1 MDGAEDAPPPAEAP
15 ADPPA
20 EVATPP
26 AEAAADEAP
35 REAPAEAG
43 DPPDAAGVAGGA
55 PEDPSGAPP
64 PAPAPASTAAVH
76 IEIVEEH
83 FGEPGGAAAGA
94 EPGGAA
100 AGAEAAGAPIE
111 RTATFGEGPLGLT
124 MKRTAE
130 EVVLVHSVQAGTQ
143 AAAQALEVGD
153 RIVQLGD
160 LDLRNAK
167 VDKKFWAGAI
177 EYVKAAPRPL
187 ALVVRPRETAAA
199 APPRDDPLARLA
211 AAARGRSELA
221 VRKLRWGDD
230 FGADAADER
239 AKLARYGLAIDGAC
253 ALWRPPRPGFLG
265 RALGPRSGFLDER
278 HALLFR
284 LRGAASDADVDGGN
298 HVLCRRD
305 STLGGGVL
313 IVAATAASATGSS
326 SATRSADDRA
336 SDAAAL
342 PRGALDVEKVVALDA
357 CKLAARS
364 ACGAPREGGEAS
376 FDLRLGDGAVVTL
389 AFPKPRARAWLA
401 ALGAA
406 VVCPRAGL
414 GPWRHGLLVG
424 TALALA
430 AAHAAGDDDDAR
442 RALDAALAAAGDL
455 DARDASGATALH
467 VASGRGVRGAV
478 AALLD
483 AGASVAARDGAGRTP
498 LHAACERW
506 RDGAAALLLA
516 DPAAAGLADARDA
529 AGRTPLRAAADYAG
543 NVDGDALG
551 RLQRLVGG
559 LGCWGASLEAR
570 DGDGLTA
577 AHALAV
583 RRKHEALDC
592 LLRCGASAAAV
603 LLAPPPPGGGAP
615 PLRRGATA
623 LHCCF
628 AGEAAELLAARG
640 EGEPSGGDDPD
651 RASRLA
657 LACDAL
663 LRHGCSAT
671 AADSAGRRA
680 PEVALDAVTAGFA
693 APPLPRLA
701 RSSSSKESLGGRS
714 GASSPSKSPT
724 KKAPER
730 GTSAS
735 PTPLS
740 GRAPPASPALAAA
753 VVSVCAAARADAVR
767 GAAAGDAAAAGRVD
781 DADALRRSCAA
792 AARSAAAA
800 AAGDGDGAAP
810 SWAQLAD
817 ALDRLDRGAPRDAGK
832 PEATR
837 AGKVAAWFGGL
848 AGGRKKGEDDD
859 RSRLFGA
866 AEPPSPAPAPAT
878 PPSRAKKAAATSA
891 TAAADL
897 EGLKQGFA
905 ERGEKL
911 SRLSDKAEELNNA
924 AEEFE
929 RMCTRLNRDAQR
941 GGRWW

>member
-1 MDGAEDAPPPAEAP
+1 
-15 ADPPA
+15 
-20 EVATPP
+20 
-26 AEAAADEAP
+26 
-35 REAPAEAG
+35 
-43 DPPDAAGVAGGA
+43 
-55 PEDPSGAPP
+55 
-64 PAPAPASTAAVH
+64 
-76 IEIVEEH
+76 
-83 FGEPGGAAAGA
+83 
-94 EPGGAA
+94 
-100 AGAEAAGAPIE
+100 
-111 RTATFGEGPLGLT
+111 

-211 AAARGRSELA
+211 AAARSRSELA

-265 RALGPRSGFLDER
+265 RALGPRSGFLDDR

-284 LRGAASDADVDGGN
+284 LRGAA
-298 HVLCRRD
+298 RD

-364 ACGAPREGGEAS
+364 ACGAPREGEAS

-483 AGASVAARDGAGRTP
+483 AGAAVAARDGAGRTP

-516 DPAAAGLADARDA
+516 DSAAAGLADARDA

-543 NVDGDALG
+543 AVDGDALG

-640 EGEPSGGDDPD
+640 GGDPSGGDDPD
-651 RASRLA
+651 RA
-657 LACDAL
+657 
-663 LRHGCSAT
+663 
-671 AADSAGRRA
+671 
-680 PEVALDAVTAGFA
+680 
-693 APPLPRLA
+693 
-701 RSSSSKESLGGRS
+701 
-714 GASSPSKSPT
+714 
-724 KKAPER
+724 
-730 GTSAS
+730 
-735 PTPLS
+735 
-740 GRAPPASPALAAA
+740 
-753 VVSVCAAARADAVR
+753 
-767 GAAAGDAAAAGRVD
+767 
-781 DADALRRSCAA
+781 CAA

-817 ALDRLDRGAPRDAGK
+817 ALDRLDRGAPRDPGK

-866 AEPPSPAPAPAT
+866 AEPAAPAAAPAT
-878 PPSRAKKAAATSA
+878 PPRAKKAAATSA

>member
-1 MDGAEDAPPPAEAP
+1 MTVARGSSMDGAEDAPPPAEAP

-26 AEAAADEAP
+26 AEPAADEAP

-100 AGAEAAGAPIE
+100 IE

-199 APPRDDPLARLA
+199 APPRDDPSRASRPRRGA
-211 AAARGRSELA
+211 GRS
-221 VRKLRWGDD
+221 
-230 FGADAADER
+230 
-239 AKLARYGLAIDGAC
+239 
-253 ALWRPPRPGFLG
+253 
-265 RALGPRSGFLDER
+265 S
-278 HALLFR
+278 
-284 LRGAASDADVDGGN
+284 
-298 HVLCRRD
+298 
-305 STLGGGVL
+305 
-313 IVAATAASATGSS
+313 
-326 SATRSADDRA
+326 
-336 SDAAAL
+336 
-342 PRGALDVEKVVALDA
+342 RGALDVEKVVALDA

-364 ACGAPREGGEAS
+364 ACGAPREGEAS

-430 AAHAAGDDDDAR
+430 RRTRRGDDGGAAGRGARGRGRPRRAR
-442 RALDAALAAAGDL
+442 R
-455 DARDASGATALH
+455 
-467 VASGRGVRGAV
+467 VRGDGAPRRVGPRRPRAV

-483 AGASVAARDGAGRTP
+483 AGAAVAARGGAGARRSTRPASAGATARRRCSSRIRRRRASRTRATRRAGRRSAP
-498 LHAACERW
+498 LRTT
-506 RDGAAALLLA
+506 LA
-516 DPAAAGLADARDA
+516 PPAA
-529 AGRTPLRAAADYAG
+529 TLR
-543 NVDGDALG
+543 

-592 LLRCGASAAAV
+592 LLRCGVRGGRAPRAAAAAAARRP
-603 LLAPPPPGGGAP
+603 APRRDGAP
-615 PLRRGATA
+615 LLLRRRGR
-623 LHCCF
+623 
-628 AGEAAELLAARG
+628 GAARG
-640 EGEPSGGDDPD
+640 ARRGDP
-651 RASRLA
+651 RAATTGPRRA
-657 LACDAL
+657 RAACDAL
-663 LRHGCSAT
+663 LAT
-671 AADSAGRRA
+671 AARDGADSAGRRA

-693 APPLPRLA
+693 PPPLPRLA
-701 RSSSSKESLGGRS
+701 RSSR
-714 GASSPSKSPT
+714 
-724 KKAPER
+724 R
-730 GTSAS
+730 
-735 PTPLS
+735 
-740 GRAPPASPALAAA
+740 RRRRRPPP
-753 VVSVCAAARADAVR
+753 
-767 GAAAGDAAAAGRVD
+767 
-781 DADALRRSCAA
+781 
-792 AARSAAAA
+792 
-800 AAGDGDGAAP
+800 
-810 SWAQLAD
+810 
-817 ALDRLDRGAPRDAGK
+817 
-832 PEATR
+832 
-837 AGKVAAWFGGL
+837 
-848 AGGRKKGEDDD
+848 
-859 RSRLFGA
+859 
-866 AEPPSPAPAPAT
+866 
-878 PPSRAKKAAATSA
+878 RAKKAAATSA